1 MTLVGDTPPAAE
13 KLSIKTRGG
22 GGGEEAQRSYQVLVG
37 LLIPGAFA
45 MLVSQPPEPVS
56 NMLLFELHA
65 ASIILMFCTGIVLI
79 GLSVVP
85 PERTPKLLNKTMN
98 MEIISWLRKWAR
110 SVAGVSLLLVF
121 VLRCCLQF
129 PRPSLIHAW
138 YFFIAMVLAVTF
150 PPLLFMWRKY
160 KASSPFCLSISLP
173 LISSPTRALG
183 RLHGLAAESQAS
195 DLRRGTTV

>member
-85 PERTPKLLNKTMN
+85 PERTPKL
-98 MEIISWLRKWAR
+98 KWAR